1 MQKQELRMKLI
12 SHVKALA
19 DLLALSDGEF
29 LDVFIEQSSNETLA
43 QVNKKLLEYTQ
54 EQ

>member
-1 MQKQELRMKLI
+1 MQKQELRTELI

-43 QVNKKLLEYTQ
+43 QVNKKLLEFTQ